1 MAVQDCLLRAK
12 GVYDWVAH
20 IDVDEYLRVASA
32 KLRPSSIAAAELPIP
47 ALGGAQ
53 ALRAELRRAEEM
65 DAGSILLTAWEAAN
79 NFEKNSSSPWALEGE
94 SFPDDRLITL
104 PSFAPS
110 ICVYFIF
117 FFFAVASVFLFIFF
131 FFLFFFFFVSLLS
144 FHSLASR
151 EDCTSPAQDSMANC
165 NTALCLLPR
174 SRNRSPRAPSSTRCS
189 RNVAVRT
196 RAMCSAAP
204 LHIYIYI

>member
-94 SFPDDRLITL
+94 S
-104 PSFAPS
+104 
-110 ICVYFIF
+110 
-117 FFFAVASVFLFIFF
+117 
-131 FFLFFFFFVSLLS
+131 
-144 FHSLASR
+144 SR
-151 EDCTSPAQDSMANC
+151 
-165 NTALCLLPR
+165 
-174 SRNRSPRAPSSTRCS
+174 
-189 RNVAVRT
+189 
-196 RAMCSAAP
+196 
-204 LHIYIYI
+204 